1 MVRLSALFSRHVG
14 FAVLSGFLSILIF
27 PNWNV
32 GMLAWIVLLPLLA
45 AIDGESLHKT
55 FWTGWVAGCF
65 HFLGT
70 LYWITV
76 TMVLYGGLSKFFSA
90 VMLVLLAMYL
100 AIYIGL
106 FCLLLTYFQQHT
118 PFPLILTAPVVW
130 VALEYLRSFF
140 FIGFP
145 WNFLGYSQVQFP
157 VITQIADIAGVYDVS
172 FLIVFVNAGLYMIAL
187 SKISRI
193 MRFKIALA
201 VLLIVG
207 LCAGY
212 GMSCLHTYSSG
223 QKELITVAAIQ
234 GNIDQAI
241 KWDRDHRQQIFDTY
255 ARLSRMSLAHQPDL
269 IVWPETAVPFVF
281 QYEDLPFTF
290 HDEPYYKQQLLQL
303 VHELNVP
310 LLFGGLDL
318 VAVPPPEKYYT
329 LNSAFLLSPQGKVL
343 SKYDKI
349 HLVPFGEYVPF
360 ENILFFVNRLTT
372 AIGKVHPGTMYEVM
386 SFNDIPL
393 STVICFEVIFPNL
406 VRKFVDR
413 GARFLT
419 TITNDAW
426 FGKTA
431 ASYQHFAMVT
441 FRAIENRV
449 AFARAANTGISGF
462 IDPCGRILA
471 NSDIFVEAALVHELP
486 LRTTTTLYTRYGD
499 WFAKLCLGLA
509 LAGIGFGFIKSRNSK
524 G

>member
-1 MVRLSALFSRHVG
+1 M
-14 FAVLSGFLSILIF
+14 
-27 PNWNV
+27 
-32 GMLAWIVLLPLLA
+32 
-45 AIDGESLHKT
+45 
-55 FWTGWVAGCF
+55 
-65 HFLGT
+65 
-70 LYWITV
+70 
-76 TMVLYGGLSKFFSA
+76 
-90 VMLVLLAMYL
+90 
-100 AIYIGL
+100 
-106 FCLLLTYFQQHT
+106 
-118 PFPLILTAPVVW
+118 
-130 VALEYLRSFF
+130 
-140 FIGFP
+140 
-145 WNFLGYSQVQFP
+145 
-157 VITQIADIAGVYDVS
+157 
-172 FLIVFVNAGLYMIAL
+172 
-187 SKISRI
+187 
-193 MRFKIALA
+193 
-201 VLLIVG
+201 
-207 LCAGY
+207 
-212 GMSCLHTYSSG
+212 
-223 QKELITVAAIQ
+223 
-234 GNIDQAI
+234 
-241 KWDRDHRQQIFDTY
+241 
-255 ARLSRMSLAHQPDL
+255 
-269 IVWPETAVPFVF
+269 
-281 QYEDLPFTF
+281 
-290 HDEPYYKQQLLQL
+290 
-303 VHELNVP
+303 
-310 LLFGGLDL
+310 
-318 VAVPPPEKYYT
+318 PPPEKYYT

-486 LRTTTTLYTRYGD
+486 
-499 WFAKLCLGLA
+499 
-509 LAGIGFGFIKSRNSK
+509 
-524 G
+524 